1 MSRSLTSSTAL
12 LCLTEPRSSI
22 KLAVS
27 RDHPPAG
34 LETRAGQSPAS
45 QEERHSSDASPG
57 LQVASERQDEKRY
70 LSRRELRAHFP
81 VSGMTIW
88 RWTRDP
94 EVAFPRP
101 RKLGRN
107 GRNFWWLPEIL
118 EWERKRAESTSS
130 GPAPKGAR

>member
-22 KLAVS
+22 KLAAS

-45 QEERHSSDASPG
+45 QADPRKSGALPG
-57 LQVASERQDEKRY
+57 LQVAWERQDEKRY
-70 LSRRELRAHFP
+70 ISRRELRAHFP
-81 VSGMTIW
+81 VSDMTIW
-88 RWTRDP
+88 RWMHDP

-101 RKLGRN
+101 HKLGRN

-118 EWERKRAESTSS
+118 EWERSRVGNAGRAKRVRA
-130 GPAPKGAR
+130 